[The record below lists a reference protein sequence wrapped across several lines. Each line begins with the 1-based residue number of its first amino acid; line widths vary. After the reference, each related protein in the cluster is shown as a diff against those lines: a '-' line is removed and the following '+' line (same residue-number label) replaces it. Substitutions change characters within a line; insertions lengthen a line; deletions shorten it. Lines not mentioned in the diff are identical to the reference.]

1 MGQMMG
7 RGGAG
12 PKRELGRA
20 GHWMIFLEAAL
31 TRQAPRFGEPPMRKK
46 LLTALFCA
54 LCASGPASS
63 LAAPATLTT
72 AALDSPF
79 KGPLA
84 KARDALDRGEL
95 DTAREILRGQPESAA
110 RRVLDARM
118 LSLAGEDARA
128 ARAFVALRQDFPRL
142 ADHWSFEAAVRF
154 ARVGDWA
161 NAKSALDAV
170 PAASRYAD
178 RACFER
184 SNILE
189 AEGDLKGARAV
200 LDDLAR
206 RREPKSGEDLGAT
219 ALLRQAALSK
229 RMGDV
234 ATRRAALVAVWRDH
248 PRTALD
254 SEALREICADNLV
267 GDKDTARQACPPLG
281 LEEHLRRAERLVEL
295 HHNQRAIAALEP
307 IVARLKLPKPAACRA
322 HLAFGEAHRKERLH
336 ERAIEIFT
344 PIVERCPAQ
353 KEKAL
358 YSLASSQSIA
368 HPERGPRFYDRFIAD
383 FPRSPNLAQAEW
395 FAAALEIQNE
405 QIDAAS
411 RRLESLSKRFP
422 KSRYASEALFK
433 RFWLDWRACKIA
445 ESVRWLDT
453 LLARYPGKVEER
465 QRAIYW
471 KARADERLG
480 RVAEATAADESL
492 SREAPVSHY
501 GVMALKQL
509 ERSDAKRACAA
520 RHDIARAIRGEGDSS
535 KDGATKATASQERS
549 ELIAL
554 FPLKLEGLRN
564 DIRLDAALD
573 FIRLGMLAE
582 ARDLLTALSR
592 EKWRKSDKRVLAV
605 LMGIA
610 GDFRGAQWITRVHF
624 ASTFDKA
631 PSPETRGLWTLAWP
645 LAHRAMLE
653 RHCSAHG
660 VTPDLLQAL
669 MREESA
675 LDPLA
680 RSWAGALGLTQLMPT
695 RAQQVA
701 QIVGRTSFK
710 EEELFDPS
718 TSIEFGCAWLGTL
731 LREFAGEPMHAF
743 AAYNADS
750 DRVRHWLSLPSGRLL
765 DHFVEQIPIAE
776 TRGYVKRLVR
786 SEAVYRWLYQPI
798 NSLAESCGE
807 QASVTE

>member
-1 MGQMMG
+1 
-7 RGGAG
+7 
-12 PKRELGRA
+12 
-20 GHWMIFLEAAL
+20 
-31 TRQAPRFGEPPMRKK
+31 MRKK

-54 LCASGPASS
+54 LCASGSASS
-63 LAAPATLTT
+63 LAAPARLTT

-84 KARDALDRGEL
+84 EARDALDRGQF
-95 DTAREILRGQPESAA
+95 DTARAILRGQPDSAA
-110 RRVLDARM
+110 RRVLDARVWSG
-118 LSLAGEDARA
+118 LGEDARA
-128 ARAFVALRQDFPRL
+128 ARAFIALRQDFPRL
-142 ADHWSFEAAVRF
+142 ADHWSMEAAIHFSR
-154 ARVGDWA
+154 AGDWA
-161 NAKSALDAV
+161 NAKSALDGV
-170 PAASRYAD
+170 SGSSRHAD
-178 RACFER
+178 RARFER
-184 SNILE
+184 SKILE

-200 LDDLAR
+200 LDDLAS
-206 RREPKSGEDLGAT
+206 RREPKSGEDYGAA

-229 RMGDV
+229 RMGDNE
-234 ATRRAALVAVWRDH
+234 RQRAALMAIWRDH
-248 PRTALD
+248 PRTALEAD
-254 SEALREICADNLV
+254 ALREICADNLNS
-267 GDKDTARQACPPLG
+267 DKSTAAQACPSLG
-281 LEEHLRRAERLVEL
+281 LEDHLRRAERLVEL

-307 IVARLKLPKPAACRA
+307 IVARLKLPKSEACRA

-344 PIVERCPAQ
+344 PVVERCPAQ

-395 FAAALEIQNE
+395 FAAALEIQND
-405 QIDAAS
+405 QIDAAA
-411 RRLESLSKRFP
+411 RRLERLTKRFP

-433 RFWLDWRACKIA
+433 RFWLDWRAGKIA
-445 ESVRWLDT
+445 ASVAWLEK
-453 LLARYPGKVEER
+453 LLARYPDKAAER

-480 RVAEATAADESL
+480 RVAEAIAADESL

-501 GVMALKQL
+501 GVLALRQL
-509 ERSDAKRACAA
+509 ERSDPRRACAV
-520 RHDIARAIRGEGDSS
+520 RHDIARAIRGEGDSL
-535 KDGATKATASQERS
+535 KAGGAKATASQERS
-549 ELIAL
+549 ELLAM
-554 FPLKLEGLRN
+554 FPLEVGAMRR
-564 DIRLDAALD
+564 DVRLDAALD
-573 FIRLGMLAE
+573 FMRLGMLSE

-592 EKWRKSDKRVLAV
+592 EKWRRSDKRVLAV

-610 GDFRGAQWITRVHF
+610 GDFRGAQWIARVHF

-631 PSPETRGLWTLAWP
+631 PTPETRGLWTLAWP
-645 LAHRAMLE
+645 LAHRALLE
-653 RHCSAHG
+653 RHCSKHG
-660 VTPDLLQAL
+660 VAPDLLQAL

-680 RSWAGALGLTQLMPT
+680 RSWAGALGLTQLMPA

-701 QIVGRTSFK
+701 QIVGRPSFQ
-710 EEELFDPS
+710 EEELFEPS

-750 DRVRHWLSLPSGRLL
+750 DRVRQWLSLPSGRLL

-798 NSLAESCGE
+798 DALAESCGE
-807 QASVTE
+807 QATATE